1 MCPTGTT
8 NLRAVEKTRKPDL
21 RSAFDVLDVDR
32 DGKISPDDLRTFYG
46 DYSYCLE
53 METVSSSEKE
63 EEKDR
68 ENKDVIISSMISV
81 ADENKDGFV
90 EYEEFEK
97 VLVPNTGM
105 NNNYLME
112 NVFRVMDKDGD
123 GKVGYEDLKSYLV
136 SAGFDS
142 TDDED
147 VKAMIRLAAGA
158 GGGGGGGEDD
168 SGGVTFDA
176 LLKILFL

>member
-1 MCPTGTT
+1 MCPTGTAALT
-8 NLRAVEKTRKPDL
+8 AVQKSRKPDL

-46 DYSYCLE
+46 DE
-53 METVSSSEKE
+53 
-63 EEKDR
+63 

-97 VLVPNTGM
+97 VLVPNSGT
-105 NNNYLME
+105 NNYLME

-123 GKVGYEDLKSYLV
+123 GKVGYEDLKSYLI

-158 GGGGGGGEDD
+158 GGGRSGEDD
-168 SGGVTFDA
+168 GGVTFDA
-176 LLKILFL
+176 LLKVLFLWLITCNFLHFTSNKCNKFVLVY